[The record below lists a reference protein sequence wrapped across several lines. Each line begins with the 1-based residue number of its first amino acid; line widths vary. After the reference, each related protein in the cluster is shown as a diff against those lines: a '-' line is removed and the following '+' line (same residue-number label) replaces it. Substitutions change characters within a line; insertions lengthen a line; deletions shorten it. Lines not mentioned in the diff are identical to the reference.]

1 MEQNKSTISLH
12 DEQPQ
17 KTWAAAPPDSDW
29 GKVEQFVIDRG
40 KSPVFVSWESY
51 IACMILSYEG
61 DLESENMTEE
71 ELPLDEWLNTWIG
84 MNYRM
89 EDFDYE

>member
-1 MEQNKSTISLH
+1 MGNFTL
-12 DEQPQ
+12 
-17 KTWAAAPPDSDW
+17 TAPPNSDW

-40 KSPVFVSWESY
+40 FSPVFVSWESY

-61 DLESENMTEE
+61 YLENERQTEE
-71 ELPLDEWLNTWIG
+71 DMPLETWLSLLDA
-84 MNYRM
+84 NYRM

>member
-1 MEQNKSTISLH
+1 MEQHESTISL
-12 DEQPQ
+12 
-17 KTWAAAPPDSDW
+17 TAPPGSDW
-29 GKVEQFVIDRG
+29 GKVEQLVIDRG
-40 KSPVFVSWESY
+40 FTPVFVSWESY

-61 DLESENMTEE
+61 YLENEGLTEE
-71 ELPLDEWLNTWIG
+71 KLSLDDWLSELS